1 MVPARFVLPVLA
13 LALLAA
19 CGRQGPA
26 YDLPPGIYAQIVD
39 MTTLLNYSP
48 RNITIKAGE
57 AVLWRNQSA
66 FAHTVT
72 FDPAKSSLV
81 SLPAGA
87 EPFSSGDIEQG
98 ETFAHKFTVPGTY
111 RYVCR
116 HHTDAEMFGAIIV
129 TPAADRPP
137 DFPAQPA
144 NPPIEGRLTS
154 EGAECP
160 AMRGLDGELY
170 TLIGDLRGY
179 RPGDRVCIVP
189 SFVEMSY
196 CQQGTTV
203 HADWIGP
210 APCPAQ

>member
-13 LALLAA
+13 LALLTA

-98 ETFAHKFTVPGTY
+98 ETFARKFTVPGNY

-116 HHTDAEMFGAIIV
+116 HHTDADMTGTIIV
-129 TPAADRPP
+129 TPAGQSS

-144 NPPIEGRLTS
+144 NPPIEGRLTN

-170 TLIGDLRGY
+170 TLLGDLRGH

-189 SFVEMSY
+189 SYAEMSY

-203 HADWIGP
+203 RVDWIGP